1 LLHDCACL
9 FAAPFVQFGDIG
21 GQIGAY
27 QIGVVKL

>member
-1 LLHDCACL
+1 L